1 VNPVAGGSTPMNLS
15 LIEIGSGSF
24 MKQNLRP
31 FVKFTTVDEIV
42 EYIKVNPDCLY
53 PKKKKHV

>member
-1 VNPVAGGSTPMNLS
+1 MNLS